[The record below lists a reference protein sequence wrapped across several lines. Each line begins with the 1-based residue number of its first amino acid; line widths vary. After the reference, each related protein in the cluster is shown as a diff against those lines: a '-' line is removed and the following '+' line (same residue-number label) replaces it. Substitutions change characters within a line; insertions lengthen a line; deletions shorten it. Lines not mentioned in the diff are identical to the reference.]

1 MNRPERNFLALR
13 CFVWVEPGAQSPGPP
28 WDFSLWGLTAGR
40 ANEPA
45 IKAAKTIKQHWAGVL
60 RWFTWRI
67 SNGVLEAI
75 NSLIQ
80 SAKAKA
86 RGFRN
91 RRYCQKL
98 LMASIRRRPV

>member
-1 MNRPERNFLALR
+1 M
-13 CFVWVEPGAQSPGPP
+13 EPGAQSPGPR

-60 RWFTWRI
+60 RWFTSRI

-91 RRYCQKL
+91 SRYLITMVHLIAGKL
-98 LMASIRRRPV
+98 DFRLPDLGYATHTK